1 MKLILLPNLLLRL
14 PMSVIATT
22 RLGKS
27 PSPPLFLKSNQL
39 PTCWSSLGAQ
49 QAKDQELSLQWLASL
64 LRCSANPWAQGTS
77 TCDGC
82 RKKKRKKKEKT
93 FFYFCPFTTSPMG
106 LLQSTATVTW
116 PTQALSL
123 PWIIQTAL
131 IGISLPPVLASPCLD
146 CQLNEGKKCV

>member
-82 RKKKRKKKEKT
+82 RKKKRKKKEKNLLL
-93 FFYFCPFTTSPMG
+93 FLPLYHLSYGPTSVHCHCYLANPG
-106 LLQSTATVTW
+106 LISSLDYSNS
-116 PTQALSL
+116 PYRNLSS
-123 PWIIQTAL
+123 P
-131 IGISLPPVLASPCLD
+131 SPCLSLSRLST
-146 CQLNEGKKCV
+146 Q